1 MKLVINCSTLSAS
14 GATQVS
20 VSFIYECINFPENE
34 YFLFLSKTV
43 SQQIS
48 AADFPDNFHFYILEN
63 HPAYGIKGF
72 KIRKLMRTWMQS
84 IKPDVVFSVF
94 GPSWWTPEVPHL
106 QGYAYSHYIYEDSP
120 LFTKLS
126 PIQKFKINIFKLIH
140 INFLIRNGDHY
151 VSETKDVSNRLKKL
165 INKKGKKY
173 YTVTNTA
180 NNFFI
185 EYQNNSYGDNKQLL
199 PERKSG
205 EFRFLSLCTYHVH
218 KNLDILNEV
227 IPILNTTFPDN
238 NIRFVLTIDE
248 ENYNDK
254 FSPVSKKSIINL
266 GRVDVQDCPQLY
278 QECDALFLPTLLECF
293 SANYPEAMV
302 MERPIL
308 TSNLSF
314 ATEVCVDAARYF
326 DPMAPNDIAQNI
338 IELVTNENLRTHL
351 VLAGKKRLK
360 EFDTPRQRAE
370 KYLDI
375 CKKISKE

>member
-151 VSETKDVSNRLKKL
+151 VSET
-165 INKKGKKY
+165 
-173 YTVTNTA
+173 
-180 NNFFI
+180 
-185 EYQNNSYGDNKQLL
+185 
-199 PERKSG
+199 
-205 EFRFLSLCTYHVH
+205 
-218 KNLDILNEV
+218 
-227 IPILNTTFPDN
+227 
-238 NIRFVLTIDE
+238 ID
-248 ENYNDK
+248 
-254 FSPVSKKSIINL
+254 
-266 GRVDVQDCPQLY
+266 
-278 QECDALFLPTLLECF
+278 
-293 SANYPEAMV
+293 
-302 MERPIL
+302 
-308 TSNLSF
+308 
-314 ATEVCVDAARYF
+314 
-326 DPMAPNDIAQNI
+326 
-338 IELVTNENLRTHL
+338 
-351 VLAGKKRLK
+351 
-360 EFDTPRQRAE
+360 
-370 KYLDI
+370 
-375 CKKISKE
+375 